1 MSPYRAVIGLAGHV
15 DHGKTL
21 LIQAL
26 TGIIT
31 ARAHEQAIGMTQDLG
46 FAHFDDG
53 QGNTIG
59 VIDVPGHE
67 RYVRNMVAGL
77 WSLDLVL
84 LVIAADEGW
93 MPMTG
98 DHLRLLKAMGV
109 PRLLVCINKCDLVSQ
124 EELALL
130 EEALLERV
138 MDESG
143 MVPDIVSVS
152 AKRGDNIAVLHA
164 AIVQQLADVAG
175 EQTARERQD
184 PRRYRE
190 EAPPRLYVDRV
201 FTASGTG
208 TVLTGTL
215 QQGRLRVGDK
225 LRLYPAGR
233 EVQIRSLQAYHQQV
247 DEIGAVCRVAV
258 GLKKVPHKEVAR
270 GHCLASPA
278 GNFLAV
284 THLIVRLE
292 SASQEQHSQSLRN
305 AEVEVALGSWH
316 GRARFVP
323 IKEVPMKEAP
333 IQEMPIKETR
343 LARLIFASPVPCF
356 FGQPLAIIRHGSSE
370 LLHGARIL
378 WCGDIHP
385 AKRKVLHALLCELPG
400 DLAGFNPATLRLGL
414 DGYALASHFT
424 EPPPA
429 TVQEGDWLLNS
440 AWLMDTRTA
449 LLATL
454 AQQPQSAAELATRLR
469 IALPVVQRLLQ
480 RLKEEQQ
487 IRLHHDKWQLGSGES
502 EDELGEEALLVLKLV
517 RDQGKEGYE
526 PGKLGP
532 GGVAID
538 PVLQL
543 TLPQG
548 LRQKGALQKQ
558 LRNLARL
565 TYLVQLEGPIYYD
578 AELYDHMVQA
588 VLAGQQVGDLIDMG
602 AFKAITGLSRKY
614 AIPFCLRMEM
624 DGWLRREENDRRVL
638 RLPAAQ
644 LAGTQFADNEAV

>member
-1 MSPYRAVIGLAGHV
+1 MTPYRAVIGLAGHV

-21 LIQAL
+21 LIKAL
-26 TGIIT
+26 TGITT

-67 RYVRNMVAGL
+67 RYIRNMVAGL

-109 PRLLVCINKCDLVSQ
+109 PRLLVCINKCDLVSPD
-124 EELALL
+124 ELLLL
-130 EEALLERV
+130 EESLLERV

-152 AKRGDNIAVLHA
+152 AKTGANMAALHTAIVRQLAELPASHA
-164 AIVQQLADVAG
+164 AR
-175 EQTARERQD
+175 EQGA
-184 PRRYRE
+184 
-190 EAPPRLYVDRV
+190 PRLYVDRV
-201 FTASGTG
+201 FTANGTG

-215 QQGRLRVGDK
+215 QQGSLKVGDK
-225 LRLYPAGR
+225 LRLYPADR
-233 EVQIRSLQAYHQQV
+233 EVQVRSLQAYHQSV

-270 GHCLASPA
+270 GHCLTSAA
-278 GNFLAV
+278 GQCEAA
-284 THLIVRLE
+284 THLIVRLNAE
-292 SASQEQHSQSLRN
+292 SLSSNTLRPSLHN
-305 AEVEVALGSWH
+305 KEVEVALGSWH
-316 GRARFVP
+316 GRARCVP
-323 IKEVPMKEAP
+323 IKEA
-333 IQEMPIKETR
+333 PIKELPIKDTR
-343 LARLIFASPVPCF
+343 LARLIFASPIPCF

-370 LLHGARIL
+370 LLHGARIV

-385 AKRKVLHALLCELPG
+385 ARRKALHTLLGELPD
-400 DLAGFNPATLRLGL
+400 DLERYNPATLQLGL
-414 DGYALASHFT
+414 NGYVLASRFDQQPEQVT
-424 EPPPA
+424 PLGE
-429 TVQEGDWLLNS
+429 WLLDNC
-440 AWLMDTRTA
+440 WLAQSRDQ

-454 AQQPQSAAELATRLR
+454 ASEPLSAAELATRFG
-469 IALPVVQRLLQ
+469 IALPVTQALLQ
-480 RLKEEQQ
+480 QLKSEQLV
-487 IRLHHDKWQLGSGES
+487 RLHHDKWQPGSGES
-502 EDELGEEALLVLKLV
+502 EDDLGEEAQLVLKVV

-532 GGVAID
+532 GGVELD
-538 PVLQL
+538 PFITRQLPAALQ
-543 TLPQG
+543 QG
-548 LRQKGALQKQ
+548 LLQKGALQKQ

-565 TYLVQLEGPIYYD
+565 KYLVQLDGPIYYD
-578 AELYDHMVQA
+578 AELYNQMVAA
-588 VLAGQQVGDLIDMG
+588 VLAGQQVGDLIDM
-602 AFKAITGLSRKY
+602 ASLKEITGLSRKY

-624 DGWLRREENDRRVL
+624 DGWVRREENERRVL
-638 RLPAAQ
+638 RLPQ
-644 LAGTQFADNEAV
+644 TQDEMEPA

>member
-1 MSPYRAVIGLAGHV
+1 MTPYRAVIGLAGHV

-21 LIQAL
+21 LIKAL
-26 TGIIT
+26 TGITT

-67 RYVRNMVAGL
+67 RYIRNMVAGL

-109 PRLLVCINKCDLVSQ
+109 PRLQVCINKCDLVSPD
-124 EELALL
+124 ELLLL
-130 EEALLERV
+130 EESLLERV

-152 AKRGDNIAVLHA
+152 AKTGENMAALHT
-164 AIVQQLADVAG
+164 AIVCQLGDMAEHHAPR
-175 EQTARERQD
+175 EQA
-184 PRRYRE
+184 
-190 EAPPRLYVDRV
+190 APRLYVDRV
-201 FTASGTG
+201 FTANGTG

-215 QQGRLRVGDK
+215 QQGRLKVGDK
-225 LRLYPAGR
+225 LRLYPADR
-233 EVQIRSLQAYHQQV
+233 EVQVRSLQAYHQSV

-270 GHCLASPA
+270 GHCLTSAA
-278 GNFLAV
+278 GRCEAT
-284 THLIVRLE
+284 THLIVRLNE
-292 SASQEQHSQSLRN
+292 VGGSIREQRN
-305 AEVEVALGSWH
+305 REVEVALGSWH

-323 IKEVPMKEAP
+323 IKD
-333 IQEMPIKETR
+333 TR
-343 LARLIFASPVPCF
+343 LARLIFANPIPCF

-370 LLHGARIL
+370 LLHGARIV
-378 WCGDIHP
+378 WCSDIHP
-385 AKRKVLHALLCELPG
+385 ARRKALHALLGELP
-400 DLAGFNPATLRLGL
+400 DELANYNPATLQLGL
-414 DGYALASHFT
+414 NGYVLASRFDEQPDQVT
-424 EPPPA
+424 PL
-429 TVQEGDWLLNS
+429 GDWLLDNH
-440 AWLMDTRTA
+440 WLAQSCER

-454 AQQPQSAAELATRLR
+454 ASEPLSAAELATRFG
-469 IALPVVQRLLQ
+469 IALPVTHALLQ
-480 RLKEEQQ
+480 QLKGEQL
-487 IRLHHDKWQLGSGES
+487 IRLHHDKWQPGSGES
-502 EDELGEEALLVLKLV
+502 EDDLGEEAQLVLKVV

-532 GGVAID
+532 GGVELD
-538 PVLQL
+538 PFITRKLPAALQ
-543 TLPQG
+543 QG
-548 LRQKGALQKQ
+548 LQQKGALQKQ

-565 TYLVQLEGPIYYD
+565 KYLVQLDGPIYYD
-578 AELYDHMVQA
+578 AVLYNQMVAA
-588 VLAGQQVGDLIDMG
+588 VLAGQQVGDLIDM
-602 AFKAITGLSRKY
+602 ASLKEITGLSRKY

-624 DGWLRREENDRRVL
+624 DGWVRREENERRVL
-638 RLPAAQ
+638 RLPESQDALQQEPA
-644 LAGTQFADNEAV
+644 

>member
-1 MSPYRAVIGLAGHV
+1 MTPYRAVIGLAGHV

-21 LIQAL
+21 LIKAL
-26 TGIIT
+26 TGITT

-67 RYVRNMVAGL
+67 RYIRNMVAGL

-109 PRLLVCINKCDLVSQ
+109 PRLLVCINKCDLVAPD
-124 EELALL
+124 ELLLL
-130 EEALLERV
+130 EESLLERV

-152 AKRGDNIAVLHA
+152 AKTGANMAALHT
-164 AIVQQLADVAG
+164 AIVCQLGDIAEHHATR
-175 EQTARERQD
+175 EQSA
-184 PRRYRE
+184 
-190 EAPPRLYVDRV
+190 PRLYVDRV
-201 FTASGTG
+201 FTANGTG

-215 QQGRLRVGDK
+215 QQGSLKVGDK
-225 LRLYPAGR
+225 LRLYPADR
-233 EVQIRSLQAYHQQV
+233 EVQVRSLQAYHQSV

-270 GHCLASPA
+270 GHCLTSTVGQCEAA
-278 GNFLAV
+278 
-284 THLIVRLE
+284 THLIVRL
-292 SASQEQHSQSLRN
+292 N
-305 AEVEVALGSWH
+305 AESLSSKTLRTQEIEVALGSWH

-323 IKEVPMKEAP
+323 IKD
-333 IQEMPIKETR
+333 TR
-343 LARLIFASPVPCF
+343 LARLIFTSPIPCF

-370 LLHGARIL
+370 LLHGARIV

-385 AKRKVLHALLCELPG
+385 ARRKALHALLGELP
-400 DLAGFNPATLRLGL
+400 DELEHYNPATLQLGL
-414 DGYALASHFT
+414 NGYVLASRFDQRPEQVT
-424 EPPPA
+424 PLGE
-429 TVQEGDWLLNS
+429 WLLDNC
-440 AWLMDTRTA
+440 WLAQSRDQ

-454 AQQPQSAAELATRLR
+454 ASEPLSAAELATRFG
-469 IALPVVQRLLQ
+469 IALPVTQALLQ
-480 RLKEEQQ
+480 QLKSEQL
-487 IRLHHDKWQLGSGES
+487 IRLHHDKWQPGSGES
-502 EDELGEEALLVLKLV
+502 EDDLGEEAQLVLKVV

-532 GGVAID
+532 GGVELD
-538 PVLQL
+538 PFITRKLPAALQ
-543 TLPQG
+543 QG
-548 LRQKGALQKQ
+548 LLQKGALQKQ

-565 TYLVQLEGPIYYD
+565 KYLVQLDGPIYYD
-578 AELYDHMVQA
+578 AELYNQMVAA
-588 VLAGQQVGDLIDMG
+588 VLAGQQVGDLIDM
-602 AFKAITGLSRKY
+602 ASLKEITGLSRKY

-624 DGWLRREENDRRVL
+624 DGWVRREENERRVL
-638 RLPAAQ
+638 RLPA
-644 LAGTQFADNEAV
+644 TQDEMEPA

>member
-1 MSPYRAVIGLAGHV
+1 MTPYRAVIGLAGHV

-21 LIQAL
+21 LIKAL
-26 TGIIT
+26 TGITT

-67 RYVRNMVAGL
+67 RYIRNMVAGL

-109 PRLLVCINKCDLVSQ
+109 PRLLVCINKCDLVSPD
-124 EELALL
+124 ELLLL
-130 EEALLERV
+130 EESLLERV

-152 AKRGDNIAVLHA
+152 AKTGANMAALHT
-164 AIVQQLADVAG
+164 AIVCQLADLPASHATR
-175 EQTARERQD
+175 EQA
-184 PRRYRE
+184 
-190 EAPPRLYVDRV
+190 APRLYVDRV
-201 FTASGTG
+201 FTANGTG

-215 QQGRLRVGDK
+215 QQGSLKVGDK
-225 LRLYPAGR
+225 LRLYPADR
-233 EVQIRSLQAYHQQV
+233 EVQVRSLQAYHQSV

-270 GHCLASPA
+270 GHCLTSAA
-278 GNFLAV
+278 GQCEAA
-284 THLIVRLE
+284 THLIVRLNTE
-292 SASQEQHSQSLRN
+292 SLSSKTLRTQ
-305 AEVEVALGSWH
+305 EVEVALGSWH

-323 IKEVPMKEAP
+323 IKD
-333 IQEMPIKETR
+333 TR
-343 LARLIFASPVPCF
+343 LARLIFSSPIPCF

-370 LLHGARIL
+370 LLHGARIV

-385 AKRKVLHALLCELPG
+385 ARRKALHTLLGELP
-400 DLAGFNPATLRLGL
+400 DELERYNPAALQLGL
-414 DGYALASHFT
+414 NGYVLASRFDQRPEQVT
-424 EPPPA
+424 PLGE
-429 TVQEGDWLLNS
+429 WLLNNHWMAQS
-440 AWLMDTRTA
+440 RDQ

-454 AQQPQSAAELATRLR
+454 ANEPLSAAELATRFG
-469 IALPVVQRLLQ
+469 IALPVTQALLQ
-480 RLKEEQQ
+480 QLKSEQL
-487 IRLHHDKWQLGSGES
+487 IRLHHDKWQPGSGES
-502 EDELGEEALLVLKLV
+502 EDDLGEEALLVLKVV

-532 GGVAID
+532 GGVELD
-538 PVLQL
+538 PFITRKLPAALQ
-543 TLPQG
+543 QG
-548 LRQKGALQKQ
+548 LQQKGALQKQ

-565 TYLVQLEGPIYYD
+565 KYLVQLDGPIYYD
-578 AELYDHMVQA
+578 AVLYNQMVAA
-588 VLAGQQVGDLIDMG
+588 VLAGQQVGDLIDM
-602 AFKAITGLSRKY
+602 ASLKEITGLSRKY

-624 DGWLRREENDRRVL
+624 DGWVRREENERRVL
-638 RLPAAQ
+638 RLPA
-644 LAGTQFADNEAV
+644 TQDEMEPA

>member
-1 MSPYRAVIGLAGHV
+1 MTPYRAVIGLAGHV

-21 LIQAL
+21 LIKAL
-26 TGIIT
+26 TGITT

-67 RYVRNMVAGL
+67 RYIRNMVAGL

-109 PRLLVCINKCDLVSQ
+109 PRLLVCINKCDLVSPD
-124 EELALL
+124 ELLLL
-130 EEALLERV
+130 EESLLERV

-152 AKRGDNIAVLHA
+152 AKTGANMTALHA
-164 AIVQQLADVAG
+164 AIVRQLAELPASHA
-175 EQTARERQD
+175 AREQS
-184 PRRYRE
+184 
-190 EAPPRLYVDRV
+190 APRLYVDRV
-201 FTASGTG
+201 FTANGTG

-215 QQGRLRVGDK
+215 QQGSLKVGDK
-225 LRLYPAGR
+225 LRLYPADR
-233 EVQIRSLQAYHQQV
+233 EVQVRSLQAYHQSV

-270 GHCLASPA
+270 GHCLTNAA
-278 GNFLAV
+278 GQCEAA
-284 THLIVRLE
+284 THLIVRLNAE
-292 SASQEQHSQSLRN
+292 SLSGKALRATLHN
-305 AEVEVALGSWH
+305 KEVEVALGSWH
-316 GRARFVP
+316 GRARCVP
-323 IKEVPMKEAP
+323 IKEA
-333 IQEMPIKETR
+333 PIKELPIKDTR
-343 LARLIFASPVPCF
+343 LARLIFTSPIPCF

-370 LLHGARIL
+370 LLHGARIV

-385 AKRKVLHALLCELPG
+385 ARRKALHTLLGELP
-400 DLAGFNPATLRLGL
+400 DELEHYNPATLQLGL
-414 DGYALASHFT
+414 NGYVLASRFDQRPEQVT
-424 EPPPA
+424 PLGE
-429 TVQEGDWLLNS
+429 WLLDNC
-440 AWLMDTRTA
+440 WLAQSRDQ

-454 AQQPQSAAELATRLR
+454 ASEPLSAAELATRFG
-469 IALPVVQRLLQ
+469 IALPVTQALLQ
-480 RLKEEQQ
+480 QLKSEQLV
-487 IRLHHDKWQLGSGES
+487 RLHHDKWQPGSGES
-502 EDELGEEALLVLKLV
+502 EDDLGEEAQLVLKVV

-532 GGVAID
+532 GGVELD
-538 PVLQL
+538 PFITRKLPAALQ
-543 TLPQG
+543 QG
-548 LRQKGALQKQ
+548 LLQKGALQKQ

-565 TYLVQLEGPIYYD
+565 KYLVQLDGPIYYD
-578 AELYDHMVQA
+578 AELYNQMVAA
-588 VLAGQQVGDLIDMG
+588 VLAGQQVGDLIDM
-602 AFKAITGLSRKY
+602 ASLKEITGLSRKY

-624 DGWLRREENDRRVL
+624 DGWVRREENERRVL
-638 RLPAAQ
+638 RLPQ
-644 LAGTQFADNEAV
+644 TQDEMEPA

>member
-1 MSPYRAVIGLAGHV
+1 MTSYRAVIGLAGHV

-21 LIQAL
+21 LIKAL
-26 TGIIT
+26 TGITT

-53 QGNTIG
+53 QDNTIG

-67 RYVRNMVAGL
+67 RYIRNMVAGL

-109 PRLLVCINKCDLVSQ
+109 PRLLVCINKCDLVSPD
-124 EELALL
+124 ELLLL
-130 EEALLERV
+130 EESLLERV

-152 AKRGDNIAVLHA
+152 AKTGANMAALHA
-164 AIVQQLADVAG
+164 AIVRQLAELPASHA
-175 EQTARERQD
+175 AREQS
-184 PRRYRE
+184 
-190 EAPPRLYVDRV
+190 APRLYVDKV
-201 FTASGTG
+201 FTANGTG

-215 QQGRLRVGDK
+215 QQGRLKVGDK
-225 LRLYPAGR
+225 LRLYPADR
-233 EVQIRSLQAYHQQV
+233 EVQVRSLQAYHQSV

-270 GHCLASPA
+270 GHCLTNAA
-278 GNFLAV
+278 GQCEAA
-284 THLIVRLE
+284 THLIVRL
-292 SASQEQHSQSLRN
+292 N
-305 AEVEVALGSWH
+305 AESLSGKALRTQEIEVALGSWH

-323 IKEVPMKEAP
+323 IKE
-333 IQEMPIKETR
+333 TR
-343 LARLIFASPVPCF
+343 LARLIFTSPIPCF

-370 LLHGARIL
+370 LLHGARIV

-385 AKRKVLHALLCELPG
+385 ARRKALHALLGELPD
-400 DLAGFNPATLRLGL
+400 DLERYNPAALQLGL
-414 DGYALASHFT
+414 NGYVLASRFDERPEQVT
-424 EPPPA
+424 PLGE
-429 TVQEGDWLLNS
+429 WLLDNH
-440 AWLMDTRTA
+440 WLTQSRDQ

-454 AQQPQSAAELATRLR
+454 ASEPLSAAELATRFG
-469 IALPVVQRLLQ
+469 IALPVTHALLQ
-480 RLKEEQQ
+480 QLKSEQL
-487 IRLHHDKWQLGSGES
+487 IRLHHDKWQPGCGES
-502 EDELGEEALLVLKLV
+502 EDDLGEEAQLVLKVV

-532 GGVAID
+532 GGVELD
-538 PVLQL
+538 PFITRKLPAALQ
-543 TLPQG
+543 QG
-548 LRQKGALQKQ
+548 LLQKGALQKQ

-565 TYLVQLEGPIYYD
+565 KYLVQLDGPIYYD
-578 AELYDHMVQA
+578 AELYNQMVAA
-588 VLAGQQVGDLIDMG
+588 VLAGQQVGDLIDM
-602 AFKAITGLSRKY
+602 ASLKEITGLSRKY

-624 DGWLRREENDRRVL
+624 DGWVRREENERRVL
-638 RLPAAQ
+638 RLPQ
-644 LAGTQFADNEAV
+644 TQDEMEPA

>member
-1 MSPYRAVIGLAGHV
+1 MTPYRAVIGLAGHV

-21 LIQAL
+21 LIKAL
-26 TGIIT
+26 TGITT

-67 RYVRNMVAGL
+67 RYIRNMVAGL

-98 DHLRLLKAMGV
+98 DHLRLLRAMGV
-109 PRLLVCINKCDLVSQ
+109 PRLLVCINKCDLVSPD
-124 EELALL
+124 ELLLL
-130 EEALLERV
+130 EESLLERV

-152 AKRGDNIAVLHA
+152 AKTGANMAALHA
-164 AIVQQLADVAG
+164 AIVRQLGDMAEHHAPR
-175 EQTARERQD
+175 EQA
-184 PRRYRE
+184 
-190 EAPPRLYVDRV
+190 APRLYVDRV
-201 FTASGTG
+201 FTANGTG

-215 QQGRLRVGDK
+215 QQGSLKVGDK
-225 LRLYPAGR
+225 LRLYPADR
-233 EVQIRSLQAYHQQV
+233 EVQVRSLQAYHQSV

-270 GHCLASPA
+270 GHCLTSTA
-278 GNFLAV
+278 GQCEAA
-284 THLIVRLE
+284 THLIVRLCE
-292 SASQEQHSQSLRN
+292 VGGSIREQRN
-305 AEVEVALGSWH
+305 REVEVALGSWH

-323 IKEVPMKEAP
+323 IKE
-333 IQEMPIKETR
+333 TR
-343 LARLIFASPVPCF
+343 LARLIFTSPIPCF

-370 LLHGARIL
+370 LLHGARIV

-385 AKRKVLHALLCELPG
+385 ARRKALHTLLGELPD
-400 DLAGFNPATLRLGL
+400 DLEHYNPATLQLGL
-414 DGYALASHFT
+414 NGYVLASRFDQRPEQVT
-424 EPPPA
+424 PLA
-429 TVQEGDWLLNS
+429 DWLLDS
-440 AWLMDTRTA
+440 CWLAQSRDQ

-454 AQQPQSAAELATRLR
+454 KSEPLSAAELATRFG
-469 IALPVVQRLLQ
+469 IALPVTQALLQ
-480 RLKEEQQ
+480 QLKSEQLV
-487 IRLHHDKWQLGSGES
+487 RLHHDKWQPGSGES
-502 EDELGEEALLVLKLV
+502 EDDLGEEALLVLKVV

-532 GGVAID
+532 GGVELD
-538 PVLQL
+538 PFITRKLPAALQ
-543 TLPQG
+543 QG
-548 LRQKGALQKQ
+548 LLQKGALQKQ

-565 TYLVQLEGPIYYD
+565 KYLVQLDGPIYYD
-578 AELYDHMVQA
+578 AALYNQMVAA
-588 VLAGQQVGDLIDMG
+588 VLAGQQVGDLIDM
-602 AFKAITGLSRKY
+602 ASLKEITGLSRKY

-624 DGWLRREENDRRVL
+624 DGWVRREENERRVL
-638 RLPAAQ
+638 RLPQ
-644 LAGTQFADNEAV
+644 TQDEMDPA

>member
-1 MSPYRAVIGLAGHV
+1 MTPYRAVIGLAGHV

-21 LIQAL
+21 LIKAL
-26 TGIIT
+26 TGITT

-67 RYVRNMVAGL
+67 RYIRNMVAGL

-109 PRLLVCINKCDLVSQ
+109 PRLLVCINKCDLVSPD
-124 EELALL
+124 ELLLL
-130 EEALLERV
+130 EESLLERV

-152 AKRGDNIAVLHA
+152 AKTGENMTALHA
-164 AIVQQLADVAG
+164 AIVCQLADLPAL
-175 EQTARERQD
+175 QAAREQG
-184 PRRYRE
+184 
-190 EAPPRLYVDRV
+190 APRLYVDRV
-201 FTASGTG
+201 FTANGTG

-215 QQGRLRVGDK
+215 QQGRLKVGDK
-225 LRLYPAGR
+225 LRLYPADR
-233 EVQIRSLQAYHQQV
+233 EVQVRSLQAYHQSV

-258 GLKKVPHKEVAR
+258 GLKKVPHKDVAR
-270 GHCLASPA
+270 GHCLTSAA
-278 GNFLAV
+278 GQCEAA
-284 THLIVRLE
+284 THLIVRLNE
-292 SASQEQHSQSLRN
+292 VGGSIREQRN
-305 AEVEVALGSWH
+305 REVEVALGSWH

-323 IKEVPMKEAP
+323 IKD
-333 IQEMPIKETR
+333 TR
-343 LARLIFASPVPCF
+343 LARLIFTSPITCF

-370 LLHGARIL
+370 LLHGARIV

-385 AKRKVLHALLCELPG
+385 ARRKALHTLLGELP
-400 DLAGFNPATLRLGL
+400 DELEHYNPATLQLGL
-414 DGYALASHFT
+414 IGYVLASRFDERPEQVT
-424 EPPPA
+424 PLGE
-429 TVQEGDWLLNS
+429 WLLDNC
-440 AWLMDTRTA
+440 WLAQNRDQ

-454 AQQPQSAAELATRLR
+454 ASEPLSAAELATRFG
-469 IALPVVQRLLQ
+469 IALPVTQALLQ
-480 RLKEEQQ
+480 QLKSDQLV
-487 IRLHHDKWQLGSGES
+487 RLHHDKWQPGSGES
-502 EDELGEEALLVLKLV
+502 EDDLGEEAQLVLKVV

-532 GGVAID
+532 GGVELD
-538 PVLQL
+538 PFITRKLPAALQ
-543 TLPQG
+543 QG
-548 LRQKGALQKQ
+548 LLQKGALQKQ

-565 TYLVQLEGPIYYD
+565 KYLVQLDGPIYYD
-578 AELYDHMVQA
+578 AELYNQMVAA
-588 VLAGQQVGDLIDMG
+588 VLAGQKVGDLIDM
-602 AFKAITGLSRKY
+602 ASLKEITGLSRKY

-624 DGWLRREENDRRVL
+624 DGWVRREENERRVL
-638 RLPAAQ
+638 RLPQ
-644 LAGTQFADNEAV
+644 TQDEMEPA

>member
-1 MSPYRAVIGLAGHV
+1 MTPYRAVIGLAGHV

-21 LIQAL
+21 LIKAL
-26 TGIIT
+26 TGITT

-67 RYVRNMVAGL
+67 RYIRNMVAGL

-98 DHLRLLKAMGV
+98 DHLRLLRAMGV
-109 PRLLVCINKCDLVSQ
+109 PRLLVCINKCDLVSPD
-124 EELALL
+124 ELLLL
-130 EEALLERV
+130 EESLLERV

-152 AKRGDNIAVLHA
+152 AKTGANMAALHA
-164 AIVQQLADVAG
+164 AIVRQLGDMAEHHAPR
-175 EQTARERQD
+175 EQA
-184 PRRYRE
+184 
-190 EAPPRLYVDRV
+190 APRLYVDRV
-201 FTASGTG
+201 FTANGTG

-215 QQGRLRVGDK
+215 QQGSLKVGDK
-225 LRLYPAGR
+225 LHLYPADR
-233 EVQIRSLQAYHQQV
+233 EVQVRSLQAYHQSV

-270 GHCLASPA
+270 GHCLTSATGQCEA
-278 GNFLAV
+278 A
-284 THLIVRLE
+284 THLIVRLCE
-292 SASQEQHSQSLRN
+292 VGGSIREQRN
-305 AEVEVALGSWH
+305 REVEVALGSWH

-323 IKEVPMKEAP
+323 IKDT
-333 IQEMPIKETR
+333 Q
-343 LARLIFASPVPCF
+343 LARLIFASPIPCF

-370 LLHGARIL
+370 LLHGARIV

-385 AKRKVLHALLCELPG
+385 ARRKALHALLSELP
-400 DLAGFNPATLRLGL
+400 DELEHHNPATLQLGL
-414 DGYALASHFT
+414 NGYVLASRFDQRPEQVT
-424 EPPPA
+424 PL
-429 TVQEGDWLLNS
+429 GDWLLDS
-440 AWLMDTRTA
+440 CWLAQRRDQ

-454 AQQPQSAAELATRLR
+454 ASEPLSAAELTTRFG
-469 IALPVVQRLLQ
+469 IALPVMQALLQ
-480 RLKEEQQ
+480 QLKSEQL
-487 IRLHHDKWQLGSGES
+487 IRLHHDKWQPGSGDS
-502 EDELGEEALLVLKLV
+502 EDDLGEEALLVLKVV

-532 GGVAID
+532 GGVELD
-538 PVLQL
+538 PFITRKLPAALQ
-543 TLPQG
+543 QG
-548 LRQKGALQKQ
+548 LLQKGALQKQ

-565 TYLVQLEGPIYYD
+565 KYLVQLDGPIYYD
-578 AELYDHMVQA
+578 AELYNQMVAA
-588 VLAGQQVGDLIDMG
+588 VLAGQQVGDLIDM
-602 AFKAITGLSRKY
+602 ASLKEITGLSRKY

-624 DGWLRREENDRRVL
+624 DGWVRREENERRVL
-638 RLPAAQ
+638 RLPA
-644 LAGTQFADNEAV
+644 TQDELEPA

>member
-1 MSPYRAVIGLAGHV
+1 MTPYRAVIGLAGHV

-21 LIQAL
+21 LIKAL
-26 TGIIT
+26 TGITT

-67 RYVRNMVAGL
+67 RYIRNMVAGL

-109 PRLLVCINKCDLVSQ
+109 PRLLVCINKCDLVSSD
-124 EELALL
+124 ELLLL
-130 EEALLERV
+130 EESLLERV

-152 AKRGDNIAVLHA
+152 AKTGANMAALHT
-164 AIVQQLADVAG
+164 AIVRQLAELPAS
-175 EQTARERQD
+175 QAAREQ
-184 PRRYRE
+184 
-190 EAPPRLYVDRV
+190 AAPRLYVDRV
-201 FTASGTG
+201 FTANGTG

-215 QQGRLRVGDK
+215 QQGGLKVGDK
-225 LRLYPAGR
+225 LRLYPADR
-233 EVQIRSLQAYHQQV
+233 EVQVRSLQAYHQSV

-270 GHCLASPA
+270 GHCLTSTVGQCEAA
-278 GNFLAV
+278 
-284 THLIVRLE
+284 THLIVRL
-292 SASQEQHSQSLRN
+292 N
-305 AEVEVALGSWH
+305 AESLSGKALRTQEIEVALGSWH

-323 IKEVPMKEAP
+323 IKD
-333 IQEMPIKETR
+333 TR
-343 LARLIFASPVPCF
+343 LARLIFTSPIPCF

-370 LLHGARIL
+370 LLHGARIV

-385 AKRKVLHALLCELPG
+385 ARRKALHALLGELPD
-400 DLAGFNPATLRLGL
+400 DLERYNPAALQLGL
-414 DGYALASHFT
+414 NGYVLASRFDQRPELVT
-424 EPPPA
+424 PLGE
-429 TVQEGDWLLNS
+429 WLLDNC
-440 AWLMDTRTA
+440 WLAQSRDQ

-454 AQQPQSAAELATRLR
+454 ASEPLSAAELATRFG
-469 IALPVVQRLLQ
+469 IALPVTQALLQ
-480 RLKEEQQ
+480 QLKSEQL
-487 IRLHHDKWQLGSGES
+487 IRLHHDKWQPGSGES
-502 EDELGEEALLVLKLV
+502 EDDLGEEAQLVLKVV
-517 RDQGKEGYE
+517 RDQSKEGYE

-532 GGVAID
+532 GGVELD
-538 PVLQL
+538 PFITRKLPAALQ
-543 TLPQG
+543 QG
-548 LRQKGALQKQ
+548 LLQKGALQKQ

-565 TYLVQLEGPIYYD
+565 KYLVQLDGPIYYD
-578 AELYDHMVQA
+578 AELYNQMVAA
-588 VLAGQQVGDLIDMG
+588 VLAGHQVGDLIDM
-602 AFKAITGLSRKY
+602 ASLKEITGLSRKY

-624 DGWLRREENDRRVL
+624 DGWVRREENERRVL
-638 RLPAAQ
+638 RLPQ
-644 LAGTQFADNEAV
+644 TQDEMEPA

>member
-1 MSPYRAVIGLAGHV
+1 MTPYRAVIGLAGHV
-15 DHGKTL
+15 DHGKTQ
-21 LIQAL
+21 LIKAL
-26 TGIIT
+26 TGITT

-67 RYVRNMVAGL
+67 RYIRNMVAGL

-109 PRLLVCINKCDLVSQ
+109 PRLLVCINKCDLVSPD
-124 EELALL
+124 ELLLL
-130 EEALLERV
+130 EESLLERV

-152 AKRGDNIAVLHA
+152 AKTGENMAALHT
-164 AIVQQLADVAG
+164 AIVRQLEDMAEHHAPR
-175 EQTARERQD
+175 EQA
-184 PRRYRE
+184 
-190 EAPPRLYVDRV
+190 APRLYVDRV
-201 FTASGTG
+201 FTANGTG

-215 QQGRLRVGDK
+215 QQGSLKVGDK
-225 LRLYPAGR
+225 LRLYPADR
-233 EVQIRSLQAYHQQV
+233 EVQVRSLQAYHQSV

-270 GHCLASPA
+270 GHCLTSAA
-278 GNFLAV
+278 GQCEAA
-284 THLIVRLE
+284 THLIVRLNE
-292 SASQEQHSQSLRN
+292 VGGSIREQRN
-305 AEVEVALGSWH
+305 REVEIALGSWH

-323 IKEVPMKEAP
+323 IKD
-333 IQEMPIKETR
+333 TR
-343 LARLIFASPVPCF
+343 LARLIFASPIPCF

-370 LLHGARIL
+370 LLHGARIV

-385 AKRKVLHALLCELPG
+385 ARRKALHALLGELP
-400 DLAGFNPATLRLGL
+400 DELECYNPATLQLGL
-414 DGYALASHFT
+414 NGYVLASRFAQRPEQVT
-424 EPPPA
+424 PLGE
-429 TVQEGDWLLNS
+429 WLLDS
-440 AWLMDTRTA
+440 CWLAQSRDQ

-454 AQQPQSAAELATRLR
+454 QSEPLSAAELTTRLG
-469 IALPVVQRLLQ
+469 IALPVTQALLQ
-480 RLKEEQQ
+480 QLKSEQLV
-487 IRLHHDKWQLGSGES
+487 RLHHDKWQQGSGES
-502 EDELGEEALLVLKLV
+502 EDDLGEEAQLVLKVV

-532 GGVAID
+532 GGVALD
-538 PVLQL
+538 PFITRQLPAALQ
-543 TLPQG
+543 QG
-548 LRQKGALQKQ
+548 LQQKGALQKQ

-565 TYLVQLEGPIYYD
+565 KYLVQLDGPIYYD
-578 AELYDHMVQA
+578 AALYNQMVAA
-588 VLAGQQVGDLIDMG
+588 VLAGQQVGDLIDM
-602 AFKAITGLSRKY
+602 ASLKEITGLSRKY

-624 DGWLRREENDRRVL
+624 DGWVRREENERRVL
-638 RLPAAQ
+638 RLPATQ
-644 LAGTQFADNEAV
+644 DEMELA

>member
-1 MSPYRAVIGLAGHV
+1 MTPYRAVIGLAGHV
-15 DHGKTL
+15 DHGKTQ
-21 LIQAL
+21 LIKAL
-26 TGIIT
+26 TGITT

-67 RYVRNMVAGL
+67 RYIRNMVAGL

-109 PRLLVCINKCDLVSQ
+109 PRLLVCINKCDLVTSD
-124 EELALL
+124 ELALL
-130 EEALLERV
+130 EEHLLERV

-152 AKRGDNIAVLHA
+152 AKTGENMAALHT
-164 AIVQQLADVAG
+164 AIVRQLGDMAEHHAP
-175 EQTARERQD
+175 RERAA
-184 PRRYRE
+184 PRM
-190 EAPPRLYVDRV
+190 YVDRV
-201 FTASGTG
+201 FTANGTG

-215 QQGRLRVGDK
+215 QQGSLKVGDK
-225 LRLYPAGR
+225 LRLYPADR
-233 EVQIRSLQAYHQQV
+233 EVQVRSLQAYHQSA

-270 GHCLASPA
+270 GHCLTSPA
-278 GNFLAV
+278 GQCEAA
-284 THLIVRLE
+284 THLIVRLNE
-292 SASQEQHSQSLRN
+292 VGGSIREQRN
-305 AEVEVALGSWH
+305 REVEIALGSWH

-323 IKEVPMKEAP
+323 IKD
-333 IQEMPIKETR
+333 TR
-343 LARLIFASPVPCF
+343 LARLIFASPIPCF

-370 LLHGARIL
+370 LLHGARIV

-385 AKRKVLHALLCELPG
+385 ARRKALHALLGELP
-400 DLAGFNPATLRLGL
+400 DELECYNPATLQLGL
-414 DGYALASHFT
+414 NGYVLASRFAQRPEQVT
-424 EPPPA
+424 PLGE
-429 TVQEGDWLLNS
+429 WLLDS
-440 AWLMDTRTA
+440 CWLAQSRDQ

-454 AQQPQSAAELATRLR
+454 QSEPLSAAELTTRLG
-469 IALPVVQRLLQ
+469 IALPVTQALLQ
-480 RLKEEQQ
+480 QLKSEQLV
-487 IRLHHDKWQLGSGES
+487 RLHHDKWQQGSGES
-502 EDELGEEALLVLKLV
+502 EDDLGEEAQLVLKVV

-532 GGVAID
+532 GGVELD
-538 PVLQL
+538 PFITRKLPAALQ
-543 TLPQG
+543 QG
-548 LRQKGALQKQ
+548 LLQKGALQKQ

-565 TYLVQLEGPIYYD
+565 KYLVQLDGPIYYD
-578 AELYDHMVQA
+578 AELYNQMVAA
-588 VLAGQQVGDLIDMG
+588 VLAGQQVGDLIDM
-602 AFKAITGLSRKY
+602 ASLKEITGLSRKY

-624 DGWLRREENDRRVL
+624 DGWVRREENERRVL
-638 RLPAAQ
+638 RLPQ
-644 LAGTQFADNEAV
+644 TQDEMEPA

>member
-1 MSPYRAVIGLAGHV
+1 MTPYRAVIGLAGHV

-21 LIQAL
+21 LIKAL
-26 TGIIT
+26 TGITT

-67 RYVRNMVAGL
+67 RYIRNMVAGL

-109 PRLLVCINKCDLVSQ
+109 PRLLVCINKCDLVSPD
-124 EELALL
+124 ELLLL
-130 EEALLERV
+130 EESLLERV

-152 AKRGDNIAVLHA
+152 AKTGANMAALHT
-164 AIVQQLADVAG
+164 AIVRQLADLPAS
-175 EQTARERQD
+175 QAAREQG
-184 PRRYRE
+184 
-190 EAPPRLYVDRV
+190 APRLYVDRV
-201 FTASGTG
+201 FTANGTG

-215 QQGRLRVGDK
+215 QQGSLKVGDK
-225 LRLYPAGR
+225 LRLYPADR
-233 EVQIRSLQAYHQQV
+233 EVQVRSLQAYHQSV

-270 GHCLASPA
+270 GHCLTSATGQCEA
-278 GNFLAV
+278 A
-284 THLIVRLE
+284 THLIVRLNAE
-292 SASQEQHSQSLRN
+292 SPSDKALRPSLHN
-305 AEVEVALGSWH
+305 KEVEVALGSWH
-316 GRARFVP
+316 GRARCVP
-323 IKEVPMKEAP
+323 IKEA
-333 IQEMPIKETR
+333 PIKELPIKDTR
-343 LARLIFASPVPCF
+343 LARLIFTSPIPCF

-370 LLHGARIL
+370 LLHGARIV

-385 AKRKVLHALLCELPG
+385 ARRKALHTLLGELPD
-400 DLAGFNPATLRLGL
+400 DLEHYNPATLQLGL
-414 DGYALASHFT
+414 NGYVLTSRFDQRPEQVT
-424 EPPPA
+424 PLGE
-429 TVQEGDWLLNS
+429 WLLDNC
-440 AWLMDTRTA
+440 WLAQSRDQ

-454 AQQPQSAAELATRLR
+454 ASEPLSAAELATRFG
-469 IALPVVQRLLQ
+469 IALPVTQALLQ
-480 RLKEEQQ
+480 QLKSEQL
-487 IRLHHDKWQLGSGES
+487 IRLHHDKWQPGSGES
-502 EDELGEEALLVLKLV
+502 EDDLGEEAQLVLKVV

-532 GGVAID
+532 GGVELD
-538 PVLQL
+538 PFITRKLPAALQ
-543 TLPQG
+543 QG
-548 LRQKGALQKQ
+548 LQQKGALQKQ

-565 TYLVQLEGPIYYD
+565 KYLVQLDGPIYYD
-578 AELYDHMVQA
+578 AALYNQMVAA
-588 VLAGQQVGDLIDMG
+588 VLAGQQVGDLIDM
-602 AFKAITGLSRKY
+602 ASLKEITGLSRKY

-624 DGWLRREENDRRVL
+624 DGWVRREENERRVL
-638 RLPAAQ
+638 RLPQ
-644 LAGTQFADNEAV
+644 TQDKMEPA

>member
-1 MSPYRAVIGLAGHV
+1 MTPYRAVIGLAGHV

-21 LIQAL
+21 LIKAL
-26 TGIIT
+26 TGITT

-67 RYVRNMVAGL
+67 RYIRNMVAGL

-109 PRLLVCINKCDLVSQ
+109 PRLLVCINKCDLVSSD
-124 EELALL
+124 ELLLL
-130 EEALLERV
+130 EESLLERV

-152 AKRGDNIAVLHA
+152 AKTGANMAALHA
-164 AIVQQLADVAG
+164 AIVRQLGDMAEHHAPR
-175 EQTARERQD
+175 EQSA
-184 PRRYRE
+184 
-190 EAPPRLYVDRV
+190 PRLYVDRV
-201 FTASGTG
+201 FTANGTG

-215 QQGRLRVGDK
+215 QQGRLKVGDK
-225 LRLYPAGR
+225 LRLYPADR
-233 EVQIRSLQAYHQQV
+233 EVQVRSLQAYHQSV

-270 GHCLASPA
+270 GHCLTSTVGQCEAA
-278 GNFLAV
+278 
-284 THLIVRLE
+284 THLIVRLNAE
-292 SASQEQHSQSLRN
+292 SLSGKALRTQ
-305 AEVEVALGSWH
+305 EVEVALGSWH

-323 IKEVPMKEAP
+323 IKD
-333 IQEMPIKETR
+333 TR
-343 LARLIFASPVPCF
+343 LVRLIFTSPIPCF

-370 LLHGARIL
+370 LLHGARIV

-385 AKRKVLHALLCELPG
+385 ARRKALHALLGELPD
-400 DLAGFNPATLRLGL
+400 DLERYNPAALQLGL
-414 DGYALASHFT
+414 NGYVLASRFDDRPEQVT
-424 EPPPA
+424 PLGE
-429 TVQEGDWLLNS
+429 WLLDNH
-440 AWLMDTRTA
+440 WLAQSRDQ

-454 AQQPQSAAELATRLR
+454 ASEPLSAAELTTRFG
-469 IALPVVQRLLQ
+469 IALPVMQALLQ
-480 RLKEEQQ
+480 QLKSEQFV
-487 IRLHHDKWQLGSGES
+487 RLHHDKWQPGSGES
-502 EDELGEEALLVLKLV
+502 EDDLGEEAQLVLKVV

-532 GGVAID
+532 GGVELD
-538 PVLQL
+538 PFIIRKLPAALQ
-543 TLPQG
+543 QG
-548 LRQKGALQKQ
+548 LQQKGALQKQ

-565 TYLVQLEGPIYYD
+565 KYLVQLDGPIYYD
-578 AELYDHMVQA
+578 AELYNQMVAA
-588 VLAGQQVGDLIDMG
+588 VLAGQQVGDLIDM
-602 AFKAITGLSRKY
+602 ASLKEITGLSRKY

-624 DGWLRREENDRRVL
+624 DGWVRREENERRVL
-638 RLPAAQ
+638 RLPQ
-644 LAGTQFADNEAV
+644 TQDEMEPA

>member
-1 MSPYRAVIGLAGHV
+1 MTPYRAVIGLAGHV

-21 LIQAL
+21 LIKAL
-26 TGIIT
+26 TGITT

-67 RYVRNMVAGL
+67 RYIRNMVAGL

-109 PRLLVCINKCDLVSQ
+109 PRLLVCINKCDLVSPD
-124 EELALL
+124 ELLLL
-130 EEALLERV
+130 EESLLERV

-152 AKRGDNIAVLHA
+152 AKTGENMAALHTAIVRQLAELPASHA
-164 AIVQQLADVAG
+164 AR
-175 EQTARERQD
+175 EQGA
-184 PRRYRE
+184 
-190 EAPPRLYVDRV
+190 PRLYVDRV
-201 FTASGTG
+201 FTANGTG

-215 QQGRLRVGDK
+215 QQGSLKVGDK
-225 LRLYPAGR
+225 LRLYPADR
-233 EVQIRSLQAYHQQV
+233 EVQVRSLQAYHQSI

-270 GHCLASPA
+270 GHCLTNAA
-278 GNFLAV
+278 GQCEAA
-284 THLIVRLE
+284 THLIVRLNAE
-292 SASQEQHSQSLRN
+292 SLSNKILRTQ
-305 AEVEVALGSWH
+305 EVEVALGSWH
-316 GRARFVP
+316 GRARCVP
-323 IKEVPMKEAP
+323 IKEA
-333 IQEMPIKETR
+333 PIKELPIKDTR
-343 LARLIFASPVPCF
+343 LARLIFASPIPCF

-370 LLHGARIL
+370 LLHGARIV

-385 AKRKVLHALLCELPG
+385 ARRKALHTLLGELPD
-400 DLAGFNPATLRLGL
+400 DLERYNPATLQLGL
-414 DGYALASHFT
+414 NGYVLASRFDQLPEQVT
-424 EPPPA
+424 PLGE
-429 TVQEGDWLLNS
+429 WLLDNC
-440 AWLMDTRTA
+440 WLAQSRDQ

-454 AQQPQSAAELATRLR
+454 ASEPLSAAELATRFG
-469 IALPVVQRLLQ
+469 IALPVIQALLQ
-480 RLKEEQQ
+480 QLKSEQLV
-487 IRLHHDKWQLGSGES
+487 RLHHDKWQQGSGES
-502 EDELGEEALLVLKLV
+502 EDDLGEEAQLVLKVV

-532 GGVAID
+532 GGVELD
-538 PVLQL
+538 PFITRKLPAALQQSL
-543 TLPQG
+543 Q
-548 LRQKGALQKQ
+548 QKGALQKQ

-565 TYLVQLEGPIYYD
+565 KYLVQLDGPIYYD
-578 AELYDHMVQA
+578 ATLYNQMVAA
-588 VLAGQQVGDLIDMG
+588 VLAGQQVGDLIDM
-602 AFKAITGLSRKY
+602 ASLKEITGLSRKY

-624 DGWLRREENDRRVL
+624 DGWVRREENERRVL
-638 RLPAAQ
+638 RLPQ
-644 LAGTQFADNEAV
+644 TQDEMEPA

>member
-1 MSPYRAVIGLAGHV
+1 MTPYRAVIGLAGHV

-21 LIQAL
+21 LIKTL
-26 TGIIT
+26 TGITT

-67 RYVRNMVAGL
+67 RYIRNMVAGL

-109 PRLLVCINKCDLVSQ
+109 PRLLVCINKCDLVSPD
-124 EELALL
+124 ELLLL
-130 EEALLERV
+130 EESLLERV

-152 AKRGDNIAVLHA
+152 AKTGENMAALHA
-164 AIVQQLADVAG
+164 AIVRQLAELPASHA
-175 EQTARERQD
+175 AREQST
-184 PRRYRE
+184 
-190 EAPPRLYVDRV
+190 PRLYVDRV
-201 FTASGTG
+201 FTANGTG

-215 QQGRLRVGDK
+215 QQGSLKVGDK
-225 LRLYPAGR
+225 LRLYPADR
-233 EVQIRSLQAYHQQV
+233 EVQVRSLQAYHQSV

-270 GHCLASPA
+270 GHCLTSATGQCEA
-278 GNFLAV
+278 A
-284 THLIVRLE
+284 THLIVRLNAE
-292 SASQEQHSQSLRN
+292 SLSSKTLRPSLHN
-305 AEVEVALGSWH
+305 KEVEVALGSWH

-323 IKEVPMKEAP
+323 IKD
-333 IQEMPIKETR
+333 TR
-343 LARLIFASPVPCF
+343 LARLIFTSPIPCF

-370 LLHGARIL
+370 LLHGARIV

-385 AKRKVLHALLCELPG
+385 ARRKALHTLLGELPD
-400 DLAGFNPATLRLGL
+400 DLERYNPAALQLGL
-414 DGYALASHFT
+414 NGYVLASRFDQRPEQVT
-424 EPPPA
+424 PLGE
-429 TVQEGDWLLNS
+429 WLLDNC
-440 AWLMDTRTA
+440 WLAQSRDQ

-454 AQQPQSAAELATRLR
+454 ASEPLSAAELATRFG
-469 IALPVVQRLLQ
+469 IALPVIQALLQ
-480 RLKEEQQ
+480 QLKSEQLV
-487 IRLHHDKWQLGSGES
+487 RLHHEKWQQGSGES
-502 EDELGEEALLVLKLV
+502 EDDLGEEAQLVLKVV

-532 GGVAID
+532 GGVELD
-538 PVLQL
+538 PFITRKLPAALQ
-543 TLPQG
+543 QG
-548 LRQKGALQKQ
+548 LQQKGALQKQ

-565 TYLVQLEGPIYYD
+565 KYLVQLDGPIYYD
-578 AELYDHMVQA
+578 TELYNQMVAA
-588 VLAGQQVGDLIDMG
+588 VLAGQQVGDLIDM
-602 AFKAITGLSRKY
+602 ASLKEITGLSRKY

-624 DGWLRREENDRRVL
+624 DGWVRREENERRVL
-638 RLPAAQ
+638 RLPQ
-644 LAGTQFADNEAV
+644 TQDEMEPA

>member
-1 MSPYRAVIGLAGHV
+1 MTPYRAVIGLAGHV

-21 LIQAL
+21 LIKAL
-26 TGIIT
+26 TGITT

-67 RYVRNMVAGL
+67 RYIRNMVAGL

-109 PRLLVCINKCDLVSQ
+109 PRLLVCINKCDLVSPD
-124 EELALL
+124 ELLLL
-130 EEALLERV
+130 EESLLERV

-152 AKRGDNIAVLHA
+152 AKTGENMAALHT
-164 AIVQQLADVAG
+164 AIVGQLADLPAS
-175 EQTARERQD
+175 QAAREQG
-184 PRRYRE
+184 
-190 EAPPRLYVDRV
+190 APRLYVDRV
-201 FTASGTG
+201 FTANGTG

-215 QQGRLRVGDK
+215 QQGSLKVGDK
-225 LRLYPAGR
+225 LRLYPADR
-233 EVQIRSLQAYHQQV
+233 EVQVRSLQAYHQSV

-270 GHCLASPA
+270 GHCLTSAA
-278 GNFLAV
+278 GQCEAA
-284 THLIVRLE
+284 THLIVRLNAE
-292 SASQEQHSQSLRN
+292 SLRDKALRPSLHN
-305 AEVEVALGSWH
+305 KEVEVALGSWH

-323 IKEVPMKEAP
+323 IKD
-333 IQEMPIKETR
+333 TR
-343 LARLIFASPVPCF
+343 LARLIFTSPIPCF

-370 LLHGARIL
+370 LLHGARIV

-385 AKRKVLHALLCELPG
+385 ARRKALHTLLGELP
-400 DLAGFNPATLRLGL
+400 DELEHYNPATLQLGL
-414 DGYALASHFT
+414 NGYVLASRFDRRPEQVT
-424 EPPPA
+424 PL
-429 TVQEGDWLLNS
+429 GDWLLDNH
-440 AWLMDTRTA
+440 WLAQSRDQ
-449 LLATL
+449 LLTTL
-454 AQQPQSAAELATRLR
+454 ASEPLSAAELATRFG
-469 IALPVVQRLLQ
+469 IALPVTQALLQ
-480 RLKEEQQ
+480 QLKSEQL

-502 EDELGEEALLVLKLV
+502 EDDLGEEAQLVLKVV

-532 GGVAID
+532 GGVELD
-538 PVLQL
+538 PFITRKLPAALQ
-543 TLPQG
+543 QG
-548 LRQKGALQKQ
+548 LQQKGALQKQ

-565 TYLVQLEGPIYYD
+565 KYLVQLDGPIYYD
-578 AELYDHMVQA
+578 AALYNQMVA
-588 VLAGQQVGDLIDMG
+588 EVLAGQQVGDLIDM
-602 AFKAITGLSRKY
+602 ASLKEITGLSRKY

-624 DGWLRREENDRRVL
+624 DGWVRREENERRVL
-638 RLPAAQ
+638 RLPQ
-644 LAGTQFADNEAV
+644 TQDEMEPA

>member
-1 MSPYRAVIGLAGHV
+1 MIPYRAVIGLAGHV

-21 LIQAL
+21 LIKAL
-26 TGIIT
+26 TGITT

-67 RYVRNMVAGL
+67 RYIRNMVAGL

-109 PRLLVCINKCDLVSQ
+109 PRLLVCINKCDLVSPD
-124 EELALL
+124 ELLLL
-130 EEALLERV
+130 EESMLERV

-152 AKRGDNIAVLHA
+152 AKTGANMAALHT
-164 AIVQQLADVAG
+164 AIVRQLGDMAEHHALR
-175 EQTARERQD
+175 EQA
-184 PRRYRE
+184 
-190 EAPPRLYVDRV
+190 APRLYVDRV
-201 FTASGTG
+201 FTANGTG

-215 QQGRLRVGDK
+215 QQGCLKVGDK
-225 LRLYPAGR
+225 LRLYPADR
-233 EVQIRSLQAYHQQV
+233 EVQVRSLQAYHQSV

-270 GHCLASPA
+270 GHCLTSTVGQCEAA
-278 GNFLAV
+278 
-284 THLIVRLE
+284 THLIVRLNAE
-292 SASQEQHSQSLRN
+292 SLSSKALRTQ
-305 AEVEVALGSWH
+305 EVEVALGSWH

-323 IKEVPMKEAP
+323 IKD
-333 IQEMPIKETR
+333 TR
-343 LARLIFASPVPCF
+343 LARLIFASPIPCF

-370 LLHGARIL
+370 LLHGARIV

-385 AKRKVLHALLCELPG
+385 VRRKTLHALLGELP
-400 DLAGFNPATLRLGL
+400 DELEHYNPATLQLGL
-414 DGYALASHFT
+414 NGYVLAGRFDQQPEQVT
-424 EPPPA
+424 PLGE
-429 TVQEGDWLLNS
+429 WLLDNH
-440 AWLMDTRTA
+440 WLAQSRDQ

-454 AQQPQSAAELATRLR
+454 KSEPLSAVELATRFGISLSVTQ
-469 IALPVVQRLLQ
+469 ALLQ
-480 RLKEEQQ
+480 QLKSEQL
-487 IRLHHDKWQLGSGES
+487 IRLHHDKWQPGSGES
-502 EDELGEEALLVLKLV
+502 EDDLGEEAQLVLKVV

-532 GGVAID
+532 GGVELD
-538 PVLQL
+538 PFITRKLPAALQ
-543 TLPQG
+543 QG
-548 LRQKGALQKQ
+548 LQQKGALQKQ

-565 TYLVQLEGPIYYD
+565 KYLVQLDGPIYYD
-578 AELYDHMVQA
+578 AELYNQMVAA
-588 VLAGQQVGDLIDMG
+588 VLAGQQVGDLIDM
-602 AFKAITGLSRKY
+602 ASLKEITGLSRKY

-624 DGWLRREENDRRVL
+624 DGWVRREENERRVL
-638 RLPAAQ
+638 RLPQ
-644 LAGTQFADNEAV
+644 TQDEMEPA

>member
-1 MSPYRAVIGLAGHV
+1 MTSYRAVIGLAGHV

-21 LIQAL
+21 LIKAL
-26 TGIIT
+26 TGITT

-67 RYVRNMVAGL
+67 RYIRNMVAGL

-109 PRLLVCINKCDLVSQ
+109 PRLLVCINKCDLVSPD
-124 EELALL
+124 ELLLL
-130 EEALLERV
+130 EESLLERV

-152 AKRGDNIAVLHA
+152 AKTGENLATLHT
-164 AIVQQLADVAG
+164 AIVRQLADLPASHA
-175 EQTARERQD
+175 AREQS
-184 PRRYRE
+184 
-190 EAPPRLYVDRV
+190 APRLYVDRV
-201 FTASGTG
+201 FTANGTG

-215 QQGRLRVGDK
+215 QQGCLKVGDK
-225 LRLYPAGR
+225 LRLYPADR
-233 EVQIRSLQAYHQQV
+233 EVQVRSLQAYHQSV

-270 GHCLASPA
+270 GHCLTSTA
-278 GNFLAV
+278 GQCEAA
-284 THLIVRLE
+284 THLIVRLCE
-292 SASQEQHSQSLRN
+292 VGGSIREQRN
-305 AEVEVALGSWH
+305 REVEVALGSWH

-323 IKEVPMKEAP
+323 IKD
-333 IQEMPIKETR
+333 TR
-343 LARLIFASPVPCF
+343 LARLIFTSPIPCF

-370 LLHGARIL
+370 LLHGARIV

-385 AKRKVLHALLCELPG
+385 ARRKALHALLGELP
-400 DLAGFNPATLRLGL
+400 DKLEHYNPATLQLGL
-414 DGYALASHFT
+414 NGYVLASRFDQQPEQVT
-424 EPPPA
+424 PL
-429 TVQEGDWLLNS
+429 GDWLLDNC
-440 AWLMDTRTA
+440 WLTQRRDQ

-454 AQQPQSAAELATRLR
+454 TSEPLSTAELATRFG
-469 IALPVVQRLLQ
+469 IALPVMQALLQ
-480 RLKEEQQ
+480 QLKSEQLV
-487 IRLHHDKWQLGSGES
+487 RLHHDKWQQGSGES
-502 EDELGEEALLVLKLV
+502 EDDLGEEAQLVLKVV

-532 GGVAID
+532 GGVELD
-538 PVLQL
+538 PFITRKLPAALQ
-543 TLPQG
+543 QG
-548 LRQKGALQKQ
+548 LLRNGLQKNCALQKQ

-565 TYLVQLEGPIYYD
+565 KYLVQLDGPIYYD
-578 AELYDHMVQA
+578 AALYNQMVAA
-588 VLAGQQVGDLIDMG
+588 VLAGQQVGDLIDM
-602 AFKAITGLSRKY
+602 ASFKEITGLSRKY

-624 DGWLRREENDRRVL
+624 DGWVRREENERRVL
-638 RLPAAQ
+638 RLPQ
-644 LAGTQFADNEAV
+644 TQDEMELA

>member
-1 MSPYRAVIGLAGHV
+1 MTPYRAVIGLAGHV

-21 LIQAL
+21 LIKAL
-26 TGIIT
+26 TGITT

-67 RYVRNMVAGL
+67 RYIRNMVAGL

-109 PRLLVCINKCDLVSQ
+109 PRLLVCINKCDLVSPD
-124 EELALL
+124 ELLLL
-130 EEALLERV
+130 EESLLERV

-152 AKRGDNIAVLHA
+152 AKTGANMAALHT
-164 AIVQQLADVAG
+164 AIVRQLGDMAEHHVPR
-175 EQTARERQD
+175 EQA
-184 PRRYRE
+184 
-190 EAPPRLYVDRV
+190 APRLYVDRV
-201 FTASGTG
+201 FTANGTG

-215 QQGRLRVGDK
+215 QQGSLKVGDK
-225 LRLYPAGR
+225 LRLYPADR
-233 EVQIRSLQAYHQQV
+233 EVQVRSLQAYHQSV

-270 GHCLASPA
+270 GHCLTSAA
-278 GNFLAV
+278 GQCEAA
-284 THLIVRLE
+284 THLIVRLCE
-292 SASQEQHSQSLRN
+292 VGGSIREQRN
-305 AEVEVALGSWH
+305 REVEVALGSWH

-323 IKEVPMKEAP
+323 IKDS
-333 IQEMPIKETR
+333 R
-343 LARLIFASPVPCF
+343 LARLIFASPIPCF

-370 LLHGARIL
+370 LLHGARIV

-385 AKRKVLHALLCELPG
+385 ARRKALHTLLGELPD
-400 DLAGFNPATLRLGL
+400 DLEHYNPATLQLGL
-414 DGYALASHFT
+414 NGYVLASRFDQRPEQVT
-424 EPPPA
+424 LLGE
-429 TVQEGDWLLNS
+429 WLLDNY
-440 AWLMDTRTA
+440 WLAQSRGQ

-454 AQQPQSAAELATRLR
+454 ASEPLSAAELATRFG
-469 IALPVVQRLLQ
+469 IALPVTHALLQ
-480 RLKEEQQ
+480 QLKSEQL
-487 IRLHHDKWQLGSGES
+487 IRLHHDKWQPGSGES
-502 EDELGEEALLVLKLV
+502 EDDLGEEAQLVLKVV

-532 GGVAID
+532 GGVELD
-538 PVLQL
+538 PFITRKLPAALQ
-543 TLPQG
+543 QG
-548 LRQKGALQKQ
+548 LQQKGALQKQ

-565 TYLVQLEGPIYYD
+565 KYLVQLDGPIYYD
-578 AELYDHMVQA
+578 AALYNQMVA
-588 VLAGQQVGDLIDMG
+588 EVLAGQQVGDLIDM
-602 AFKAITGLSRKY
+602 ASLKEITGLSRKY

-624 DGWLRREENDRRVL
+624 DGWVRREENERRVL
-638 RLPAAQ
+638 RLPQ
-644 LAGTQFADNEAV
+644 TQDEMEPA

>member
-1 MSPYRAVIGLAGHV
+1 MTPYRAVIGLAGHV

-21 LIQAL
+21 LIKAL
-26 TGIIT
+26 TGITT

-67 RYVRNMVAGL
+67 RYIRNMVAGL

-109 PRLLVCINKCDLVSQ
+109 PRLLVCINKCDLVSPD
-124 EELALL
+124 ELLLL
-130 EEALLERV
+130 EESLLERV

-152 AKRGDNIAVLHA
+152 AKTGENMAALHT
-164 AIVQQLADVAG
+164 AIVRQLGDMAEYHAPR
-175 EQTARERQD
+175 EQA
-184 PRRYRE
+184 
-190 EAPPRLYVDRV
+190 APRLYVDRV
-201 FTASGTG
+201 FTANGTG

-215 QQGRLRVGDK
+215 QQGSLKVGDK
-225 LRLYPAGR
+225 LRLYPADR
-233 EVQIRSLQAYHQQV
+233 EVQVRSLQAYHQSV

-270 GHCLASPA
+270 GHCLTSAA
-278 GNFLAV
+278 GQCEAA
-284 THLIVRLE
+284 THLIARLCE
-292 SASQEQHSQSLRN
+292 IGGSIREQRN
-305 AEVEVALGSWH
+305 REVEVALGSWH
-316 GRARFVP
+316 GRARFVS
-323 IKEVPMKEAP
+323 IKD
-333 IQEMPIKETR
+333 TR
-343 LARLIFASPVPCF
+343 LARLIFASPIPCF

-370 LLHGARIL
+370 LLHGARIV

-385 AKRKVLHALLCELPG
+385 ARRKALHALLGELP
-400 DLAGFNPATLRLGL
+400 DELEHYNPAALQLGL
-414 DGYALASHFT
+414 NGYVLASRFDQRPEQVT
-424 EPPPA
+424 PLGE
-429 TVQEGDWLLNS
+429 WLLDNC
-440 AWLMDTRTA
+440 WLAQSRDQ

-454 AQQPQSAAELATRLR
+454 ASEPLSAAELTTRFG
-469 IALPVVQRLLQ
+469 IALPVMQALLQ
-480 RLKEEQQ
+480 QLKREQL
-487 IRLHHDKWQLGSGES
+487 IRLHHDKWQPGSGES
-502 EDELGEEALLVLKLV
+502 EDDLGEEAQLVLKVV

-532 GGVAID
+532 GGVELD
-538 PVLQL
+538 PFITRKLPAALQ
-543 TLPQG
+543 QG
-548 LRQKGALQKQ
+548 LLQKGALQKQ

-565 TYLVQLEGPIYYD
+565 KYLVQLDGPIYYD
-578 AELYDHMVQA
+578 AALYNQMVAA
-588 VLAGQQVGDLIDMG
+588 VLAGQQVGDLIDM
-602 AFKAITGLSRKY
+602 ASFKEITGLSRKY

-624 DGWLRREENDRRVL
+624 DGWVRREENERRVL
-638 RLPAAQ
+638 RLPA
-644 LAGTQFADNEAV
+644 TQDEMEPA

>member
-1 MSPYRAVIGLAGHV
+1 MTPYRAVIGLAGHV

-21 LIQAL
+21 LIKAL
-26 TGIIT
+26 TGITT

-67 RYVRNMVAGL
+67 RYIRNMVAGL

-109 PRLLVCINKCDLVSQ
+109 PRLLVCINKCDLVSAD
-124 EELALL
+124 ELLLL
-130 EEALLERV
+130 EESLLERV

-152 AKRGDNIAVLHA
+152 AKSGANMAALHTT
-164 AIVQQLADVAG
+164 IVRQLADLPASHATL
-175 EQTARERQD
+175 EQSA
-184 PRRYRE
+184 
-190 EAPPRLYVDRV
+190 PRLYVDRV
-201 FTASGTG
+201 FTANGTG

-215 QQGRLRVGDK
+215 QQGRLKVGDK
-225 LRLYPAGR
+225 LRLYPADR
-233 EVQIRSLQAYHQQV
+233 EVQVRSLQAYHQSA

-270 GHCLASPA
+270 GHCLTSTVGQCEAA
-278 GNFLAV
+278 
-284 THLIVRLE
+284 THLIVRLNAE
-292 SASQEQHSQSLRN
+292 SLSGKALRTQ
-305 AEVEVALGSWH
+305 EVEVALGSWH

-323 IKEVPMKEAP
+323 IKD
-333 IQEMPIKETR
+333 TR
-343 LARLIFASPVPCF
+343 LARLIFTSPIPCF

-370 LLHGARIL
+370 LLHGARIV

-385 AKRKVLHALLCELPG
+385 ARRKALHTLLGELPD
-400 DLAGFNPATLRLGL
+400 DLEHYNPATLQLGL
-414 DGYALASHFT
+414 NGYVRASRFDQQPEQVT
-424 EPPPA
+424 PLGE
-429 TVQEGDWLLNS
+429 WLLDNH
-440 AWLMDTRTA
+440 WLAQSRDQ

-454 AQQPQSAAELATRLR
+454 ASEPLSAAELATRFG
-469 IALPVVQRLLQ
+469 IALPVTQALLQ
-480 RLKEEQQ
+480 QLKSDQLV
-487 IRLHHDKWQLGSGES
+487 RLHHDKWQPGSGES
-502 EDELGEEALLVLKLV
+502 EDDLGEEAQLVLKVV

-532 GGVAID
+532 GGVELD
-538 PVLQL
+538 PFITRKLPAALQ
-543 TLPQG
+543 QG
-548 LRQKGALQKQ
+548 LLQKGALQKQ

-565 TYLVQLEGPIYYD
+565 KYLVQLDGPIYYD
-578 AELYDHMVQA
+578 AELYNQMVAA
-588 VLAGQQVGDLIDMG
+588 VLAGQQVGDLIDM
-602 AFKAITGLSRKY
+602 ASLKEITGLSRKY

-624 DGWLRREENDRRVL
+624 DGWVRREENERRVL
-638 RLPAAQ
+638 RLPQ
-644 LAGTQFADNEAV
+644 TQDEMEPA

>member
-1 MSPYRAVIGLAGHV
+1 MTPYRAVIGLAGHV

-21 LIQAL
+21 LIKAL
-26 TGIIT
+26 TGITT

-67 RYVRNMVAGL
+67 RYIRNMVAGL

-109 PRLLVCINKCDLVSQ
+109 PRLLVCINKCELVSPD
-124 EELALL
+124 ELLLL
-130 EEALLERV
+130 EESLLERV

-152 AKRGDNIAVLHA
+152 AKTGENMAALHA
-164 AIVQQLADVAG
+164 AIVRQLADLPASHA
-175 EQTARERQD
+175 AREQS
-184 PRRYRE
+184 
-190 EAPPRLYVDRV
+190 APRLYVDRV
-201 FTASGTG
+201 FTANGTG

-215 QQGRLRVGDK
+215 QQGSLKVGDK
-225 LRLYPAGR
+225 LRLYPTDR
-233 EVQIRSLQAYHQQV
+233 EVQVRSLQAYHQSV

-270 GHCLASPA
+270 GHCLTSAA
-278 GNFLAV
+278 GQCEAA
-284 THLIVRLE
+284 THLIVRLCE
-292 SASQEQHSQSLRN
+292 VGGSIREQRN
-305 AEVEVALGSWH
+305 REVEVALGSWH

-323 IKEVPMKEAP
+323 IKD
-333 IQEMPIKETR
+333 TR
-343 LARLIFASPVPCF
+343 LARLIFTSSIPCF

-370 LLHGARIL
+370 LLHGARIV

-385 AKRKVLHALLCELPG
+385 ARRKALHALLGELP
-400 DLAGFNPATLRLGL
+400 DELEHYNPATLQLGL
-414 DGYALASHFT
+414 NGYVLASRFDQRPEQVT
-424 EPPPA
+424 PLGE
-429 TVQEGDWLLNS
+429 WLLDNC
-440 AWLMDTRTA
+440 WLAQCSDQ

-454 AQQPQSAAELATRLR
+454 ASEPLSAAELATRFG
-469 IALPVVQRLLQ
+469 IALPVIQALLQ
-480 RLKEEQQ
+480 KLKSEQLV
-487 IRLHHDKWQLGSGES
+487 RLHHDKWQQGSGES
-502 EDELGEEALLVLKLV
+502 EDDLGEEAQLVLKVV

-532 GGVAID
+532 GGVELD
-538 PVLQL
+538 PFITRKLPAALQ
-543 TLPQG
+543 QG
-548 LRQKGALQKQ
+548 LQQKGALQKQ

-565 TYLVQLEGPIYYD
+565 KYLVQLDGPIYYD
-578 AELYDHMVQA
+578 AELYNQMVAA
-588 VLAGQQVGDLIDMG
+588 VLAGQQVGDLIDM
-602 AFKAITGLSRKY
+602 ASLKEITGLSRKY

-624 DGWLRREENDRRVL
+624 DGWVRREENERRVL
-638 RLPAAQ
+638 RLPQ
-644 LAGTQFADNEAV
+644 TQDEMEPA

>member
-1 MSPYRAVIGLAGHV
+1 MTPYRAVIGLAGHV

-26 TGIIT
+26 TGITT

-67 RYVRNMVAGL
+67 RYIRNMVAGL

-109 PRLLVCINKCDLVSQ
+109 PRLLVCINKCDLVSPD
-124 EELALL
+124 ELLLL
-130 EEALLERV
+130 EESLLERV

-152 AKRGDNIAVLHA
+152 AKTGANMAALHA
-164 AIVQQLADVAG
+164 AIVRQLAELPAS
-175 EQTARERQD
+175 QAAREQG
-184 PRRYRE
+184 
-190 EAPPRLYVDRV
+190 APRLYVDRV
-201 FTASGTG
+201 FTANGTG

-215 QQGRLRVGDK
+215 QQGRLKVGDK
-225 LRLYPAGR
+225 LRLYPADR
-233 EVQIRSLQAYHQQV
+233 EVQVRSLQAYHQSV

-270 GHCLASPA
+270 GHCLTSAA
-278 GNFLAV
+278 GQCEAA
-284 THLIVRLE
+284 THLIVRLNAE
-292 SASQEQHSQSLRN
+292 SLSGKALRTQ
-305 AEVEVALGSWH
+305 EVEVALGSWH

-323 IKEVPMKEAP
+323 IKN
-333 IQEMPIKETR
+333 TR
-343 LARLIFASPVPCF
+343 LARLIFTSPIPCF

-370 LLHGARIL
+370 LLHGARIV

-385 AKRKVLHALLCELPG
+385 ARRKALHTLLGELPD
-400 DLAGFNPATLRLGL
+400 DLEHYNPATLQLGL
-414 DGYALASHFT
+414 NGYVLASRFDQRPEQVT
-424 EPPPA
+424 PLGE
-429 TVQEGDWLLNS
+429 WLLDS
-440 AWLMDTRTA
+440 CWLAQSRDQ

-454 AQQPQSAAELATRLR
+454 ASEPLSATELATRFG
-469 IALPVVQRLLQ
+469 IALPVTQVLLQ
-480 RLKEEQQ
+480 QLKSEQLV
-487 IRLHHDKWQLGSGES
+487 RLHHDKWQQGSGES
-502 EDELGEEALLVLKLV
+502 EDDLGEEAQLVLKVV

-532 GGVAID
+532 GGVELD
-538 PVLQL
+538 PFITRKLPAALQ
-543 TLPQG
+543 QG
-548 LRQKGALQKQ
+548 LQQKGALQKQ

-565 TYLVQLEGPIYYD
+565 KYLVQLDGPIYYD
-578 AELYDHMVQA
+578 ATLYNQMVAA
-588 VLAGQQVGDLIDMG
+588 VLAGQQVGDLIDM
-602 AFKAITGLSRKY
+602 ASLKEITGLSRKY

-624 DGWLRREENDRRVL
+624 DGWVRREENERRVL
-638 RLPAAQ
+638 RLPQ
-644 LAGTQFADNEAV
+644 TQDEMEPA